1 MNISGIH
8 QSFQSERVNA
18 NSDTQINNNYNVS
31 DDNSKS
37 LPLSMEKQ
45 NENESNGDNPNR
57 ENQKFDSYGYA
68 SLYPYDNT
76 VPPSGGESDISNL
89 DVEKAISDME
99 KDRILQQYQ
108 FFIS

>member
-1 MNISGIH
+1 
-8 QSFQSERVNA
+8 
-18 NSDTQINNNYNVS
+18 
-31 DDNSKS
+31 
-37 LPLSMEKQ
+37 
-45 NENESNGDNPNR
+45 
-57 ENQKFDSYGYA
+57 
-68 SLYPYDNT
+68 LYPYDNT